1 MANVSEKFGLRPYR
15 KLDGTPLVGAQN
27 RYTIASGLAGAI
39 FQGEMV
45 EPLTS
50 GNIQRHGPNTSDAV
64 LGVFNGCFY
73 TDPTTKKPTFS
84 NYYPGGIA
92 ASDITAFVI
101 DDPDAVFLID
111 ADAAFTRADLY
122 KNYSVTNTTGV
133 TQTGISKQQLDV
145 SVSGTALPT
154 INTNLITSAVG
165 SVLTGTTVTG
175 NTLTSAVGSVSLQ
188 LSPVAAVSGTTVTST
203 KNFVASGGLYMNIKM
218 NQAISEIKYLKDI
231 FISASATILSIMIGV
246 PAGRALGMYK
256 FKGKEYVE
264 LLILAPT
271 IVPGIAVVLGI
282 HSVFISIGLTNTIP
296 GVILVHLIPTLPYMT
311 LVMSGI
317 FSNFD
322 PDFESQA
329 RSLGA
334 SPLKTFYYIT
344 LPSILPGIIVGGLF
358 AFLVSWS
365 QYILT
370 LMIGGGRV
378 ITLPLLLFSFA
389 TSGRN
394 DITGAI
400 GMIYI
405 LPGIIILILTAR
417 HLSGQSAVGG
427 FGRI

>member
-1 MANVSEKFGLRPYR
+1 MLEKPTLLSNSFRFITIAMLITW
-15 KLDGTPLVGAQN
+15 LIMPLVP
-27 RYTIASGLAGAI
+27 LAIWSFAKGW
-39 FQGEMV
+39 FF
-45 EPLTS
+45 PLILPKYWS
-50 GNIQRHGPNTSDAV
+50 LNAWNYALSDTAGV
-64 LGVFNGCFY
+64 LE
-73 TDPTTKKPTFS
+73 S
-84 NYYPGGIA
+84 
-92 ASDITAFVI
+92 
-101 DDPDAVFLID
+101 LW
-111 ADAAFTRADLY
+111 
-122 KNYSVTNTTGV
+122 
-133 TQTGISKQQLDV
+133 
-145 SVSGTALPT
+145 
-154 INTNLITSAVG
+154 
-165 SVLTGTTVTG
+165 LT
-175 NTLTSAVGSVSLQ
+175 
-188 LSPVAAVSGTTVTST
+188 
-203 KNFVASGGLYMNIKM
+203 
-218 NQAISEIKYLKDI
+218 I

-296 GVILVHLIPTLPYMT
+296 G
-311 LVMSGI
+311 VMSGI

-417 HLSGQSAVGG
+417 HLSGRSAVGG